1 MTPFPGQ
8 AILHRDPAESILGL
22 LAVQFP
28 CQLFATVTFNWERH
42 SNSIPLCEKFEMI
55 LRPDMLG
62 CTNSGANVSDSLSV
76 TNASPEKG
84 TKYVLVLILVVYLV
98 ICGKAPS

>member
-1 MTPFPGQ
+1 
-8 AILHRDPAESILGL
+8 
-22 LAVQFP
+22 
-28 CQLFATVTFNWERH
+28 
-42 SNSIPLCEKFEMI
+42 MI